1 MKKDIAQSRDS
12 HTLAGENIWRGQ
24 KISAV
29 PSVTSFIS
37 FYWDFQEGRFSGRSL
52 SERSA
57 NYKADTVMH
66 GGHGGG
72 GFE

>member
-12 HTLAGENIWRGQ
+12 HTLAGENIWCVVLFFFLTEGHLSQ

-37 FYWDFQEGRFSGRSL
+37 FY
-52 SERSA
+52 
-57 NYKADTVMH
+57 
-66 GGHGGG
+66 
-72 GFE
+72 